1 MKVLRLLFTLGVSLL
16 LVAPFILGEDSK
28 GGVLTGTLERTAGTG
43 ALNENVV
50 VYLEGISGDYEAP
63 QRVAVMDQKDE
74 EFVPRLLS
82 VQKGQPVEFKNGD
95 PFTHNVHLYR
105 GRRSLF
111 NIAQGIR
118 GQNDWSAPR
127 SGEYLVLCDIH
138 RKMSAF
144 ILVYDHPFF
153 TTVNPQGSTA
163 ASPFKIENIPGGTY
177 TLVIVGEVE
186 RKGILQRKEQEV
198 TIAAG
203 KTTTVNVRF

>member
-1 MKVLRLLFTLGVSLL
+1 MKALRLLSTLGVFLL
-16 LVAPFILGEDSK
+16 WVAPFVLGEDST
-28 GGVLTGTLERTAGTG
+28 GGVLAGTLEFTAGTG
-43 ALNENVV
+43 AMNEIVV

-63 QRVAVMDQKDE
+63 KRVAVMDQKDE

-82 VQKGQPVEFKNGD
+82 VQKGQPVKFRNSD
-95 PFTHNVHLYR
+95 LFTHNVHLYR

-118 GQNDWSAPR
+118 GQNDWAAPR
-127 SGEYLVLCDIH
+127 SGEYLVLCNIH

-144 ILVYDHPFF
+144 ILVHDHPFF
-153 TTVNPQGSTA
+153 TTVNPQGSTT
-163 ASPFKIENIPGGTY
+163 ASFKIENIPGGTY
-177 TLVIVGEVE
+177 TLVSVREVE

>member
-1 MKVLRLLFTLGVSLL
+1 LLSTLGVSLFL
-16 LVAPFILGEDSK
+16 AAPFILGEDSK
-28 GGVLTGTLERTAGTG
+28 GGALTGTLEFTAGTG
-43 ALNENVV
+43 AMNENVV
-50 VYLEGISGDYEAP
+50 VYLKGISGDYEAP
-63 QRVAVMDQKDE
+63 ERVAVMDQKDE

-82 VQKGQPVEFKNGD
+82 VQKGQPVKFKNSD
-95 PFTHNVHLYR
+95 LFTHNVHLYR

-118 GQNDWSAPR
+118 GQNDWTAPR

-153 TTVNPQGSTA
+153 TTVHPQGFTA
-163 ASPFKIENIPGGTY
+163 ASFKIENIPGGTY
-177 TLVIVGEVE
+177 TLVMVREVE

>member
-1 MKVLRLLFTLGVSLL
+1 LRLLSTLGVSLL

-28 GGVLTGTLERTAGTG
+28 GGVLTGALEFTAGTG

-63 QRVAVMDQKDE
+63 QRVAVMDQEDE

-82 VQKGQPVEFKNGD
+82 VQKGQPVKFRNSD

-118 GQNDWSAPR
+118 GQNDWTAPR

-153 TTVNPQGSTA
+153 TTVNRQGSTA
-163 ASPFKIENIPGGTY
+163 VSPFKIENIPGGTY
-177 TLVIVGEVE
+177 TLVMVREEE
-186 RKGILQRKEQEV
+186 RKGRLKRKEQEV

>member
-28 GGVLTGTLERTAGTG
+28 GGVLTGTLELTAGTG

-153 TTVNPQGSTA
+153 TTVNPQGSTT
-163 ASPFKIENIPGGTY
+163 ASFKIENIPGGTY
-177 TLVIVGEVE
+177 TLVMVGEVE

-198 TIAAG
+198 TIASG